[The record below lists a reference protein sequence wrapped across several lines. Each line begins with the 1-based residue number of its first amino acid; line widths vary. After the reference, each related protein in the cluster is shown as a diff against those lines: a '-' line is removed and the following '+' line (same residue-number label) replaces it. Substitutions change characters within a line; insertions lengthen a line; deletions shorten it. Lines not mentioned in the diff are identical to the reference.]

1 MKRII
6 AVLLALIMCLGL
18 AACGGGDTQNENKGN
33 GIDLAAALESGKIP
47 EIDITLGMAVT
58 DVHIS
63 EGHSHQD
70 GEANGYSLVEGS
82 KYSYFLN
89 ENAFAYYKNSK
100 KSEGISV
107 VLSITGAFSLKCN
120 SFVTADDVKAAFPNA
135 EFEEAVVDKNDLVIM
150 PYMLETTEKL
160 TYKSGNRQAVFYI
173 MEDQLIAAAIID
185 TENWN

>member
-6 AVLLALIMCLGL
+6 AVLLALIMCFCF
-18 AACGGGDTQNENKGN
+18 AACGGEAQNENKGGN

-47 EIDITLGMAVT
+47 EIDITLGMAVG
-58 DVHIS
+58 DVHVS
-63 EGHSHQD
+63 EDHSHQD
-70 GEANGYSLVEGS
+70 DSDDGYSLVEGD

-89 ENAFAYYKNSK
+89 QNAFAYYKNSK
-100 KSEGISV
+100 KSKGISV

-120 SFVTADDVKAAFPNA
+120 NFVTAADVKAAFPNV
-135 EFEEAVVDKNDLVIM
+135 EFEEAVVDKNDFVIM
-150 PYMLETTEKL
+150 PYMLETTKKL
-160 TYKSGNRQAVFYI
+160 TYKSGERCAVFYL